1 MPSNNSAAPCLS
13 SGSLAAACESYG
25 VDSRLLYNDIEQL
38 SKKRFDY
45 AQRLILW
52 SRLLSAAS
60 MVAAGATGV
69 AVYYH
74 QAQIYRVWRL
84 RNPRKVQRLVRFA
97 MLSGGF
103 CLCNVLFLISP
114 VGLMRLHE
122 NELCRT
128 KQLDA
133 IAVAALVQEQ
143 NFRTVAAWTHAA
155 ADAGRLVPAPSSSA
169 VPPSPAGAATNPMER
184 GREGEGGVGP
194 EPQWVWREV
203 VLDPTQLLQLPCE
216 RTTQH
221 NQRAAPVDKATTD
234 TDADMLAVKKLLS
247 SQLLVNS
254 ESCTDAGR
262 GGSEANSAAESP
274 TWRQQPRRVWSRT
287 ADPAELQQLKDECV
301 AMWVGLV
308 AEKTAI
314 LQKVL

>member
-1 MPSNNSAAPCLS
+1 MPANSSAAPRLS

-60 MVAAGATGV
+60 MVAAGAAGV
-69 AVYYH
+69 AVYYQ

-84 RNPRKVQRLVRFA
+84 RNPRKVHRLVQFA
-97 MLSGGF
+97 VLSGSF

-114 VGLMRLHE
+114 VGPMRLHE
-122 NELCRT
+122 KELSRT
-128 KQLDA
+128 KQLDV

-143 NFRTVAAWTHAA
+143 NFRTVSAWAHAA
-155 ADAGRLVPAPSSSA
+155 ADAGRLAPAPSSST
-169 VPPSPAGAATNPMER
+169 VPPSPAGAATNTIEC
-184 GREGEGGVGP
+184 GREEDGGIGS
-194 EPQWVWREV
+194 EPQSVWREV

-216 RTTQH
+216 RKTQ
-221 NQRAAPVDKATTD
+221 QKRAAPVDKAKTG
-234 TDADMLAVKKLLS
+234 TDADMLAVKKRLS

-254 ESCTDAGR
+254 ESGSNSGR
-262 GGSEANSAAESP
+262 GGSEATSAAEPP

-287 ADPAELQQLKDECV
+287 ADTAELQQLKDECV
-301 AMWVGLV
+301 VMWEGLV

-314 LQKVL
+314 VQKVF